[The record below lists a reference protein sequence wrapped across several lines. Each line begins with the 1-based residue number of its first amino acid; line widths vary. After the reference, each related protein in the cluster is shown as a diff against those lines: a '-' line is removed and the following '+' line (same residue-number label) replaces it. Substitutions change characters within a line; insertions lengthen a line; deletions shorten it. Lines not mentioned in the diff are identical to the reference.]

1 MSVRETRKT
10 NGKEWEVGEK
20 KDLSLRILRARRKEC
35 LKEKKMTTQQML
47 LKEDPD
53 PPLEQNLLDSEA
65 L

>member
-1 MSVRETRKT
+1 MGVRETSKT

-35 LKEKKMTTQQML
+35 LKENKMTKQQML
-47 LKEDPD
+47 LKEDQD